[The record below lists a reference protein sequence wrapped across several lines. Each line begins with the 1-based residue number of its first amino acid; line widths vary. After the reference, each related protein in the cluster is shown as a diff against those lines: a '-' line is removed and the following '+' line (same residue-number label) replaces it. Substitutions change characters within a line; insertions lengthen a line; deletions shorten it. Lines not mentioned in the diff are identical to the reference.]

1 MLNFRDQTITGVV
14 SDLRWH
20 TLVHALYGAPLDT
33 PTMMISLIGM
43 GSNPTAVGMMDYY
56 TKMMCKYCQRR
67 HEKHNIDL
75 GEGEGEG
82 EGVCRDL

>member
-1 MLNFRDQTITGVV
+1 MLNFRDQMITGVF

-20 TLVHALYGAPLDT
+20 TLVHALYGAPIDT

-75 GEGEGEG
+75 GEGRGKGWIGIREN
-82 EGVCRDL
+82 